1 MIVSHVK
8 PQSWVDTGEEGK
20 IQPSEVAGLV
30 HVVSLEAADI
40 ELLRG
45 PQGTQ
50 GEPGPMGPQGPQGLP
65 GADGAPGQQGEPGPM
80 GPQGL
85 PGADGAP
92 GPQGPQGL
100 KGDTGATGPQGPQ
113 GPQGNQ
119 AIFPAGAVLYFAMSA
134 APAGWK
140 ICDGS
145 LVSRATYAA
154 LFAAIG
160 TTYGAGD
167 GATTFKLPDLRGEFI
182 RGADGGRGV
191 DAGRVLGSG
200 QGDMFKSHSH
210 SAAVGA
216 FLSWVETGGNVT
228 LSPGSAVYSS
238 PITSS
243 GGNETRPRNVAML
256 PCISTGGV

>member
-1 MIVSHVK
+1 VIVSHLK
-8 PQSWVDTGEEGK
+8 PESWVDTSEAGK

-45 PQGTQ
+45 PQG
-50 GEPGPMGPQGPQGLP
+50 PQGLP
-65 GADGAPGQQGEPGPM
+65 GADGVQGPQ

-100 KGDTGATGPQGPQ
+100 PGADGVQGPQ
-113 GPQGNQ
+113 GPQGLPGADGAPGPQGPQGNP
-119 AIFPAGAVLYFAMSA
+119 AIFPAGAVLFFAMNA

-140 ICDGS
+140 VCDGS

-160 TTYGAGD
+160 TIYGAGD
-167 GATTFKLPDLRGEFI
+167 GATTFKLPDLRGEFL
-182 RGADGGRGV
+182 RGVDSGRGV
-191 DAGRVLGSG
+191 DGGRWVGSWQDG
-200 QGDMFKSHSH
+200 QNKSHSH
-210 SAAVGA
+210 AVAAKFRVDGGGSDSAALEFGSLAQGVGA
-216 FLSWVETGGNVT
+216 VGFLSAAAGG
-228 LSPGSAVYSS
+228 GEA
-238 PITSS
+238 
-243 GGNETRPRNVAML
+243 RPRNVAML